1 VARKRVLVV
10 DDDAAI
16 RAIFAALLEEEGY
29 RVTGV
34 GDAVSAIGLLS
45 EAGRWDL
52 LITDNRMPGMSGT
65 ELVDEIAGQYPEL
78 PVIILSGLPLAAVPA
93 GYAEGRVQYLM
104 KPVRPDRLLL
114 FVRTMLNEA

>member
-1 VARKRVLVV
+1 VERKRVLVV

-29 RVTGV
+29 HVA
-34 GDAVSAIGLLS
+34 AVDGAAAAI
-45 EAGRWDL
+45 EALGGGEGWDL

-65 ELVDEIAGQYPEL
+65 ELVDEVAQLHPEL
-78 PVIILSGLPLAAVPA
+78 PVLILSGLPLAAVPA

-114 FVRTMLNEA
+114 FVRTMLDEA

>member
-1 VARKRVLVV
+1 VLVV

-29 RVTGV
+29 RVTVV
-34 GDAVSAIGLLS
+34 GDAASAIGVLS
-45 EAGRWDL
+45 EGGDWDL

-65 ELVDEIAGQYPEL
+65 ELVDEVAELRPQL
-78 PVIILSGLPLAAVPA
+78 PVLILSGLPLAGVPA